1 MLATKLKDLRTS
13 KKMTQNEL
21 AQMLGV
27 TQQAVARWENGRSE
41 PDATTLNWLATF
53 FDVSVDYLL
62 GNKNESVRPL
72 SREQKNLLTDFES
85 LTRDG
90 QNMILGILNSLK
102 VTHAAGN

>member
-13 KKMTQNEL
+13 KKMTQNDI

-41 PDATTLNWLATF
+41 PDTTTLNWLANF

-62 GNKNESVRPL
+62 GNKKEMTLPL

-85 LTRDG
+85 LTQDG
-90 QNMILGILNSLK
+90 QNMILGMLNSLK
-102 VTHAAGN
+102 ITHAVGK